1 MKLPGPDE
9 ERSGYASFLL
19 RLWLSKEAG
28 EWVWRASLTGV
39 ADGKLEGF
47 TSLEALFRRIEQI
60 TAEIHQLDMDGDK
73 R

>member
-1 MKLPGPDE
+1 MKLAGPDE

-28 EWVWRASLTGV
+28 GWIWRASLTRV

-47 TSLEALFRRIEQI
+47 TNLGALFRRIEEI
-60 TAEIHQLDMDGDK
+60 TVETQPLDTDNK
-73 R
+73 